1 QSAKISLI
9 VKDAQ
14 GKELRAY
21 SKRREVDELIQE
33 LLHLNANQFA
43 QIVLLPQ
50 GEFRT
55 FLIAKSDE
63 KEKVLRNLFGTEL
76 YQLFSENLKE
86 RLKIANQEIQETQQK
101 IELKTEQ
108 LRWSEEPEPTMT
120 LFEKLQLLESQQQ
133 ETQQQLLVEREQIAT
148 LKQAKQAKE

>member
-1 QSAKISLI
+1 TGVRKQSAKISLI

-76 YQLFSENLKE
+76 
-86 RLKIANQEIQETQQK
+86 
-101 IELKTEQ
+101 
-108 LRWSEEPEPTMT
+108 
-120 LFEKLQLLESQQQ
+120 
-133 ETQQQLLVEREQIAT
+133 
-148 LKQAKQAKE
+148 

>member
-1 QSAKISLI
+1 M
-9 VKDAQ
+9 
-14 GKELRAY
+14 
-21 SKRREVDELIQE
+21 DELIQE

-86 RLKIANQEIQETQQK
+86 RLKIANQDVYKRQHLYSSSYLSNPRTS
-101 IELKTEQ
+101 Q
-108 LRWSEEPEPTMT
+108 LS
-120 LFEKLQLLESQQQ
+120 LQ
-133 ETQQQLLVEREQIAT
+133 
-148 LKQAKQAKE
+148 

>member
-1 QSAKISLI
+1 M
-9 VKDAQ
+9 
-14 GKELRAY
+14 
-21 SKRREVDELIQE
+21 DELIQE

-50 GEFRT
+50 ESFGL
-55 FLIAKSDE
+55 LIAKSDE

-86 RLKIANQEIQETQQK
+86 RLKLPIKRFKKPSK

-108 LRWSEEPEPTMT
+108 LHWSEEPEPTMT
-120 LFEKLQLLESQQQ
+120 L
-133 ETQQQLLVEREQIAT
+133 
-148 LKQAKQAKE
+148 LKNFNY

>member
-1 QSAKISLI
+1 M
-9 VKDAQ
+9 
-14 GKELRAY
+14 
-21 SKRREVDELIQE
+21 DELIQE

-108 LRWSEEPEPTMT
+108 LHWSEEPEPTMT
-120 LFEKLQLLESQQQ
+120 LFENCNY
-133 ETQQQLLVEREQIAT
+133 
-148 LKQAKQAKE
+148 